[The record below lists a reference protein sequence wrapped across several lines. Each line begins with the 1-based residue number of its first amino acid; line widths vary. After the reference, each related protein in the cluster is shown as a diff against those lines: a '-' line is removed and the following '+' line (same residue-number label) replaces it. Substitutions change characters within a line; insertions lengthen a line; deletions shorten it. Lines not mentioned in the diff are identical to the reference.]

1 LKKKKGNKIDGW
13 LAIDKPAGMTSAH
26 VVAVLKR
33 ALKPEKIGHAGT
45 LDPLATG
52 ILPIALGE
60 ATKTVPYVMD
70 ADKTYSFTVRWGA
83 STASDDSEGEVT
95 ATSEVRPTREAIE
108 AALPKFRGD
117 ILQVPPQVSAI
128 KVDGERAY
136 DLARAGE
143 TFDLKP
149 RPAQVF
155 AFDLEDMPSADE
167 ARFTV
172 TSGKGC
178 YMRALARD
186 LAKEVNTLG
195 HITALRRHRVG
206 RFDEALAIPLE
217 NFRGLE
223 HSPPPFEGLLSIET
237 ALDDIPAL
245 ALTESEARHLRHGQS
260 LMLISRQDRDRLEQ
274 AGVALDQEDSLAL
287 ASCAGKAVAI
297 VAVDG
302 ASLQPV
308 RVFNL

>member
-1 LKKKKGNKIDGW
+1 MSKRKGNKIDGW
-13 LAIDKPAGMTSAH
+13 LAIDKPAGITSAH
-26 VVAVLKR
+26 VVSVLKR

-70 ADKTYSFTVRWGA
+70 ADKTYTFTVRWGA
-83 STASDDSEGEVT
+83 STTSDDSEGEIT
-95 ATSEVRPTREAIE
+95 GASDVRPTRAAIE

-143 TFDLKP
+143 RFDLKP
-149 RPAQVF
+149 RAARVD
-155 AFDLEDMPSADE
+155 AFDLVDMPSEDE

-195 HITALRRHRVG
+195 HITTLRRHRVG
-206 RFDEALAIPLE
+206 RFDETHAIPLE
-217 NFRGLE
+217 KFRGVE

-260 LMLISRQDRDRLEQ
+260 LMLISRQDRNRLEQ
-274 AGVALDQEDSLAL
+274 AGVDLGQEDSLAL
-287 ASCAGKAVAI
+287 ATCAGKVVAI

>member
-1 LKKKKGNKIDGW
+1 MSKRKGNKIDGW
-13 LAIDKPAGMTSAH
+13 LAIDKPAGITSAH

-83 STASDDSEGEVT
+83 STSSDDSEGEVT
-95 ATSEVRPTREAIE
+95 ATSDVRPTRAAIE

-143 TFDLKP
+143 TVDLKP
-149 RPAQVF
+149 RAARVDAF
-155 AFDLEDMPSADE
+155 ALVDMPSDDE

-186 LAKEVNTLG
+186 LAIEVNTLG

-206 RFDEALAIPLE
+206 RFDETLAIPLE
-217 NFRGLE
+217 KFRGLE

-245 ALTESEARHLRHGQS
+245 ALTESEARHLRHGQT
-260 LMLISRQDRDRLEQ
+260 LMLISRQDRDRLER
-274 AGVALDQEDSLAL
+274 AGVDLDREDSLAL
-287 ASCAGKAVAI
+287 TTCAGKAVAI
-297 VAVDG
+297 VAIDG